1 MESLDDSDDS
11 DPDESIDYID
21 GTGTSV
27 RKVNFR
33 ILVFITF
40 NAKTF
45 PTSGFTLFCLFRLK
59 SRSDQFVKLK

>member
-27 RKVNFR
+27 RKVREKN
-33 ILVFITF
+33 LQFITSKM
-40 NAKTF
+40 N
-45 PTSGFTLFCLFRLK
+45 G
-59 SRSDQFVKLK
+59 